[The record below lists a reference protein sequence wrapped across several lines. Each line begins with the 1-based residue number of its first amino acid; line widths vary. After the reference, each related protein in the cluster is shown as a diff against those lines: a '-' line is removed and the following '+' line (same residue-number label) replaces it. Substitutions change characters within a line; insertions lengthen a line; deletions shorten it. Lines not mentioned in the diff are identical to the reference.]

1 MGSNVLPDT
10 DTLTKFVYQ
19 GDKREKVPKRDEKP
33 ILGLKSNKNFIVSN
47 AVENILSGNLK
58 KTNSLFLL
66 TILLTLIIIINN
78 QAPKVIKENKDW
90 LSKKEFGKTPDYL
103 TKIQNNI

>member
-47 AVENILSGNLK
+47 AVENILS
-58 KTNSLFLL
+58 
-66 TILLTLIIIINN
+66 
-78 QAPKVIKENKDW
+78 APKVIKENKDW